1 MIYLSKAKFYV
12 SQMTEGIRTLA
23 DLGIGPRGNSKFGSD
38 SKTFHFRGNMNI
50 VERDTK
56 YDNSM

>member
-23 DLGIGPRGNSKFGSD
+23 DLGIEPRGNSKFGSD
-38 SKTFHFRGNMNI
+38 SKNVSLPGNINI
-50 VERDTK
+50 VERDIK

>member
-23 DLGIGPRGNSKFGSD
+23 DLGIEPRGNSKFGSD
-38 SKTFHFRGNMNI
+38 SKNFSLSGKHEYCR
-50 VERDTK
+50 ER
-56 YDNSM
+56 Y